1 MNEAHDFGVIVLLVS
16 TGFALAVAS
25 SRLSERLR
33 IPGPALFL
41 LAAALLVGRV
51 PRCSARSRR

>member
-1 MNEAHDFGVIVLLVS
+1 MNEAHEFGVVVLLVS

-41 LAAALLVGRV
+41 LAAALLSDAFPALGDI
-51 PRCSARSRR
+51 

>member
-1 MNEAHDFGVIVLLVS
+1 MHEVHDFGVIVLLVA
-16 TGFALAVAS
+16 TAFALAVIT

-41 LAAALLVGRV
+41 IAAALLSDAFPSLGDL
-51 PRCSARSRR
+51 SI